1 MREGGAFPDGDEEE
15 RCGRRLAVVG
25 GGLWRDRVR
34 EGENTRDGED
44 ARGICRFGIVLFC
57 FFSFVFL
64 NSSFFASFTH
74 IYF

>member
-57 FFSFVFL
+57 FFFFFFFFSFLF
-64 NSSFFASFTH
+64 
-74 IYF
+74 

>member
-44 ARGICRFGIVLFC
+44 ARGICRFGIVDHL
-57 FFSFVFL
+57 
-64 NSSFFASFTH
+64 
-74 IYF
+74 